1 MILVPEQAQVFL
13 AVVVFLVCFLGSGME
28 PGPLCTLSLSLCRY
42 LIIGRPVDPLPVY
55 VIMRAFLSSKVS

>member
-28 PGPLCTLSLSLCRY
+28 PGPSSSIFRACSAEYATL
-42 LIIGRPVDPLPVY
+42 G
-55 VIMRAFLSSKVS
+55 MSS